1 MVNSNKVYV
10 VELHRSDIPQP
21 LELLVGNSEEA
32 AKDELEKNTQEWI
45 ESSKEQRPFK
55 MSAPFESRFVPSLI
69 KEIRVVPLTLEQY
82 QERAQMFHQQAQMT
96 QGVFDRMM
104 SNNGRG

>member
-10 VELHRSDIPQP
+10 VELHRSDLPQP
-21 LELLVGNSEEA
+21 IELLVGNTEEA
-32 AKDELEKNTQEWI
+32 AKDELERNTKEWI
-45 ESSKEQRPFK
+45 ESTKEQRPFI
-55 MSAPFESRFVPSLI
+55 MSAPFESRFVPGLI
-69 KEIRVVPLTLEQY
+69 KEIRVLPMTLEQY
-82 QERAQMFHQQAQMT
+82 QERAQMWHQQSQMT